1 MGEIKS
7 AFERAWER
15 AEKVEVTEE
24 KALELELQPEG
35 AKIAAR
41 YLKEEDYDLV
51 KALEEFPQVKR
62 KYIQAGAEA
71 TLISNLALP
80 RNGRLRR
87 EANRAMEGLKMLK
100 RNKSQVSHIAARL
113 DSLFAQYER
122 VVIKSYEDLKKELEA
137 TVRRAQAQQALAQQS
152 LPTHQR
158 LDVERSAEFQQGWH
172 EVQTKLG
179 WEYGSELSRLQEEIA
194 RVK

>member
-24 KALELELQPEG
+24 KALELELHPEG

-41 YLKEEDYDLV
+41 YLKEEDCDLE
-51 KALEEFPQVKR
+51 KAMDEFPQGKR
-62 KYIQAGAEA
+62 KYIRAGAEA
-71 TLISNLALP
+71 TLISNIVLP

-87 EANRAMEGLKMLK
+87 EANRAIEGLKVLK
-100 RNKSQVSHIAARL
+100 RNKSQVSHIAAQL
-113 DSLFAQYER
+113 DSLFARYER
-122 VVIKSYEDLKKELEA
+122 VLRKSHEEVKKELEA
-137 TVRRAQAQQALAQQS
+137 MVRRALAQQY
-152 LPTHQR
+152 LAQPGGPIPQR
-158 LDVERSAEFQQGWH
+158 LDVERSAEFQQRWH

-179 WEYGSELSRLQEEIA
+179 WEYGSELSRFKEEIA

>member
-1 MGEIKS
+1 MGDIKS

-35 AKIAAR
+35 ARRAAR

-51 KALEEFPQVKR
+51 KALEASPQGKR
-62 KYIQAGAEA
+62 KYVQAGAEA
-71 TLISNLALP
+71 TLISNIALP

-87 EANRAMEGLKMLK
+87 EANRAIEGLKLLK

-113 DSLFAQYER
+113 DSLFAGYER
-122 VVIKSYEDLKKELEA
+122 ALRKSQEDLKKELEA
-137 TVRRAQAQQALAQQS
+137 AVRRAMAQQS
-152 LPTHQR
+152 LGQPGAIPQR
-158 LDVERSAEFQQGWH
+158 LDVERSAEF
-172 EVQTKLG
+172 
-179 WEYGSELSRLQEEIA
+179 
-194 RVK
+194 

>member
-1 MGEIKS
+1 MGEMKT

-35 AKIAAR
+35 AKLAAR
-41 YLKEEDYDLV
+41 YLREGDYDLV
-51 KALEEFPQVKR
+51 KALEGFPQGKR
-62 KYIQAGAEA
+62 RYIQAGAEA

-87 EANRAMEGLKMLK
+87 EANRAMEGLKLLK

-113 DSLFAQYER
+113 GSLFAQYER
-122 VVIKSYEDLKKELEA
+122 VIIKSHEDLKKEMEA
-137 TVRRAQAQQALAQQS
+137 TVRQAQAQQALAQQS

-158 LDVERSAEFQQGWH
+158 LDVERSAEFQQRWH

-179 WEYGSELSRLQEEIA
+179 WEFGGELSRLQEEIA

>member
-1 MGEIKS
+1 MGEMKT

-35 AKIAAR
+35 AKLAAR
-41 YLKEEDYDLV
+41 YLREGDYDLV
-51 KALEEFPQVKR
+51 KALEGFPQGKR
-62 KYIQAGAEA
+62 RYIQAGAEA

-87 EANRAMEGLKMLK
+87 GANRAMEGLKLLK

-113 DSLFAQYER
+113 GSLFAQYER
-122 VVIKSYEDLKKELEA
+122 VIIKSHEDLKKEMEA
-137 TVRRAQAQQALAQQS
+137 TVRQAQAQQALAQQS

-158 LDVERSAEFQQGWH
+158 LDVERSAEFQQRWH

-179 WEYGSELSRLQEEIA
+179 WEFGGELSRLQEEIA

>member
-1 MGEIKS
+1 MGEMKS

-24 KALELELQPEG
+24 KALELELYPEG

-41 YLKEEDYDLV
+41 YLKEDDCDLE
-51 KALEEFPQVKR
+51 KALGEFPQGKR

-71 TLISNLALP
+71 TLISNITLP

-87 EANRAMEGLKMLK
+87 EANRAIEGLKLLK
-100 RNKSQVSHIAARL
+100 RNKSQVSHIAAQL

-122 VVIKSYEDLKKELEA
+122 ALRKSQEDLKKELEA
-137 TVRRAQAQQALAQQS
+137 AVRRAMAQQS
-152 LPTHQR
+152 LGPPGAIPQR
-158 LDVERSAEFQQGWH
+158 LDVERSAEFQQRWH
-172 EVQTKLG
+172 EVQTKLD
-179 WEYGSELSRLQEEIA
+179 WEYGSELSRRKEEIA

>member
-1 MGEIKS
+1 MKT

-35 AKIAAR
+35 AKLAAR

-51 KALEEFPQVKR
+51 KALEGFPQGKR
-62 KYIQAGAEA
+62 RYIQAGAEA
-71 TLISNLALP
+71 TLISNLAFP

-100 RNKSQVSHIAARL
+100 RNRSQVSHIAARL
-113 DSLFAQYER
+113 GSLFAQYQR
-122 VVIKSYEDLKKELEA
+122 AVIKSHEDLKKELEV

-158 LDVERSAEFQQGWH
+158 LDVERSAEFQQRWH

-179 WEYGSELSRLQEEIA
+179 WEFGGELSRLQEEIA

>member
-1 MGEIKS
+1 MKS

-15 AEKVEVTEE
+15 AEKVDVTEE

-41 YLKEEDYDLV
+41 YLKEEGYDLV
-51 KALEEFPQVKR
+51 KALEGFSQGKR

-113 DSLFAQYER
+113 GSLFAQYER
-122 VVIKSYEDLKKELEA
+122 VVMKSHEDLKKEMEA
-137 TVRRAQAQQALAQQS
+137 TLGRAQAQQALAQQS

-158 LDVERSAEFQQGWH
+158 LDVERSAEFQQRWH

-179 WEYGSELSRLQEEIA
+179 WEFGGELSRLQEEIA

>member
-15 AEKVEVTEE
+15 AGKVEVTEE
-24 KALELELQPEG
+24 KAMELELQPEG
-35 AKIAAR
+35 AKMAAQ
-41 YLKEEDYDLV
+41 YLKEEGYDLG
-51 KALEEFPQVKR
+51 KALEGFPQGKR
-62 KYIQAGAEA
+62 KYVQAGAEA
-71 TLISNLALP
+71 TLISNITLP

-87 EANRAMEGLKMLK
+87 EANRAIEGLKLLK

-122 VVIKSYEDLKKELEA
+122 VVIKSHEELKKELEA
-137 TVRRAQAQQALAQQS
+137 TMRRAQAQQALAQQS

-158 LDVERSAEFQQGWH
+158 LDVERSAEFQQRWH

-179 WEYGSELSRLQEEIA
+179 WEYGSELSRLKDEMA

>member
-1 MGEIKS
+1 MGEMKS

-41 YLKEEDYDLV
+41 YLKEGDCDLA
-51 KALEEFPQVKR
+51 KALEEFPQGKR

-87 EANRAMEGLKMLK
+87 EASRAMEGLKMLK

-122 VVIKSYEDLKKELEA
+122 VVIKSHEDLKKELEA
-137 TVRRAQAQQALAQQS
+137 TLRRAQAQQALAQQS

-158 LDVERSAEFQQGWH
+158 LDVEKSAEFQQRWH

-179 WEYGSELSRLQEEIA
+179 WEFGSELSRLQEEIA

>member
-1 MGEIKS
+1 MKS

-24 KALELELQPEG
+24 KALELELHPEG

-41 YLKEEDYDLV
+41 YLKEDDCDLE
-51 KALEEFPQVKR
+51 KALEGFPQGKR

-71 TLISNLALP
+71 TLISNIALP
-80 RNGRLRR
+80 RNSRLRR
-87 EANRAMEGLKMLK
+87 EANRAIEGLKVLK

-122 VVIKSYEDLKKELEA
+122 VVIKSHEDLKKELEA
-137 TVRRAQAQQALAQQS
+137 TLRRAQAQQALAQQS

-158 LDVERSAEFQQGWH
+158 LDVERSAEFQQRWH

-194 RVK
+194 RVR

>member
-41 YLKEEDYDLV
+41 YLKEDDCDLG
-51 KALEEFPQVKR
+51 KALGEFPQGKR

-122 VVIKSYEDLKKELEA
+122 VVIKSHEDLKKELEA

-158 LDVERSAEFQQGWH
+158 LDVERSAEFQQRWH

-179 WEYGSELSRLQEEIA
+179 WEFGGELSRLQEEIA

>member
-1 MGEIKS
+1 MGEMKS

-51 KALEEFPQVKR
+51 KALEEFSQGKR
-62 KYIQAGAEA
+62 KYIQAGVEA

-100 RNKSQVSHIAARL
+100 KNKSQVSHIAARL
-113 DSLFAQYER
+113 GSLFAQYER
-122 VVIKSYEDLKKELEA
+122 VVIKSHEDLKKELEA

-158 LDVERSAEFQQGWH
+158 LDVERSAEFQQRWH

-179 WEYGSELSRLQEEIA
+179 WEFGGELSRLQEEIA

>member
-1 MGEIKS
+1 MGEMKS

-41 YLKEEDYDLV
+41 YLKEENYDLV
-51 KALEEFPQVKR
+51 KALEGFSQGKR
-62 KYIQAGAEA
+62 RYIQAGAEA

-87 EANRAMEGLKMLK
+87 EANRAIEGLKMLK

-113 DSLFAQYER
+113 GSLFAQYER
-122 VVIKSYEDLKKELEA
+122 VVIKSHEDLKKELEA
-137 TVRRAQAQQALAQQS
+137 TLRLGQAQQALAQQS

-158 LDVERSAEFQQGWH
+158 LDVERSAEFQQRWH

-179 WEYGSELSRLQEEIA
+179 WEFGGELSRLQEEIA